1 MGNSIIGMRP
11 PVASQLKCNPLCG
24 ANLVAGPT
32 LRILVIDLIL
42 RLATGVRAAIAVAAF
57 GTAGTYL
64 FRLSPYE
71 RVKARLDGASLPEET
86 ITSPGRFAE
95 VMAALDASGRELY
108 LQFQAWDLLNP
119 VLMGAAGAMVL
130 GWLVGRSRRSRSRW
144 RLVVLLPVVLLGA
157 DLLENGIIAMAVA
170 AYPERAVIDNALPLV
185 TAVKFAA
192 AIATMVSVVSLALV
206 WARNSRSDTR
216 RRAT

>member
-1 MGNSIIGMRP
+1 M
-11 PVASQLKCNPLCG
+11 
-24 ANLVAGPT
+24 
-32 LRILVIDLIL
+32 IDLVL
-42 RLATGVRAAIAVAAF
+42 RLATGIRAAISVAVLA
-57 GTAGTYL
+57 TVGTYL

-71 RVKARLDGASLPEET
+71 EVKGRLAGVSLPEEA
-86 ITSPGRFAE
+86 ITSPARFAE

-119 VLMGAAGAMVL
+119 ILMGAAGVMVL

-144 RLVVLLPVVLLGA
+144 RLVVVLPLVLLGA

-170 AYPERAVIDNALPLV
+170 AYPERAVIGTALPLM

-192 AIATMVSVVSLALV
+192 AMAAVASSAWLALL
-206 WARNSRSDTR
+206 WARDSWADAR
-216 RRAT
+216 RPAA